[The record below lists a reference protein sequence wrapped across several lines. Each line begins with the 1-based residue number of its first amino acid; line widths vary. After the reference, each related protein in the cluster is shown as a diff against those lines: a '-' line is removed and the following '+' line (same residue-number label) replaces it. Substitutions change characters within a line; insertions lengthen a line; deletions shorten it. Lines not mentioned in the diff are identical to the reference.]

1 MAVNYRELRK
11 FVAPEILFGQNAR
24 LLAGPYAQRIGMS
37 RTFIVTDPG
46 VIAAGWVEPLI
57 DNLAA
62 NGVAC
67 VVFDD
72 VRPNPT
78 ATQVMAGALAYR
90 ASGCD
95 GIVAIG
101 GGSPIDCAKG
111 IGVVA
116 TNGGQVLEYSGVDM
130 VEAPMPPLVCIPTT
144 AGTGAD
150 VSQFAII
157 SDPSRHT
164 KVALISKSLVP
175 DLALVDCEPL
185 TTMDAALTAATGMD
199 ALVHAIEAYVS
210 NASWPL
216 TDELA
221 LAAMRR
227 IPESL
232 PRSVSSPTDREA
244 RAEMAL
250 ASLDAGLAFSNASLG
265 AVHALAHSLGGLLDA
280 PHGECNALLLGPV
293 MRRTLPLQPRDRV
306 VSMATALGIETGA
319 DPARDVIEWLER
331 FPGAIG
337 IRGNLRDYGLTSE
350 ATGAIAANAYADACL
365 ATNPWDASSDDLLE
379 ILHDAIS

>member
-1 MAVNYRELRK
+1 MTINYRELRK

-24 LLAGPYAQRIGMS
+24 MLAGPYARRIGMS
-37 RTFIVTDPG
+37 RAFIVTDPG

-57 DNLAA
+57 DNLSA
-62 NGVAC
+62 NGVRSI
-67 VVFDD
+67 VFQD
-72 VRPNPT
+72 VQPNPT
-78 ATQVMAGALAYR
+78 STQVMSGAHAYG

-101 GGSPIDCAKG
+101 GGSPLDCAKG

-116 TNGGQVLEYSGVDM
+116 TNGGHVLEYQGVDM

-157 SDPSRHT
+157 SDPERHT

-175 DLALVDCEPL
+175 DLALVDCDPL
-185 TTMDAALTAATGMD
+185 TSMNPALTAATGMD

-227 IPESL
+227 IPENL
-232 PRSVSSPTDREA
+232 ARSVECATDLEA
-244 RAEMAL
+244 RAGMAL

-265 AVHALAHSLGGLLDA
+265 AIHALAHSLGGLLDA

-293 MRRTLPLQPRDRV
+293 MRRTLPREQRERV
-306 VSMATALGIETGA
+306 EGMASALGISTGA
-319 DPARDVIEWLER
+319 DPAREVADWLER
-331 FPGAIG
+331 FPRTIG
-337 IRGNLRDYGLTSE
+337 IESTLRDFGLTHE
-350 ATGAIAANAYADACL
+350 AMDAIVANAREDACL
-365 ATNPWDASSDDLLE
+365 ATNPWDATSDDLLE
-379 ILHDAIS
+379 ILRDAVS